1 MSLQQTTQTTP
12 PPDVVDFGVGQPG
25 FDLLPLALFKAAA
38 AARFA
43 GDDPSFLAY
52 GAEQGD
58 GYLRTALAGFL
69 GRAYGFAVDPA
80 NLFITAGASQAI
92 DWLCTL
98 YSKQGDTIY
107 VEEPT
112 YLYAFPIF
120 RDHGLKVIGIPTDEH
135 GLVVE
140 ALEEALQRQRPAFIY
155 TIPTFQ
161 NPTGATMPQHRRE
174 QLVTLSR
181 THDVMLI
188 ADEVYHC
195 LHFDAAPPQ
204 AFAAHTGEGRIV
216 ALGSFAKIL
225 APGLRL
231 GWLHAPADM
240 MQRLTVSGVVDS
252 GGGLNPV
259 SSALVR
265 VLLEQDRV
273 QGFVEQ
279 LRKTY
284 RTRARALSAA
294 LRRELG
300 AWVSFQEPQGGFF
313 LWAALPETIDAT
325 RLRSEAAR
333 YKVAFQP
340 GVLCSTRGAQRN
352 RVRLSYTYYDTPMLE
367 DGVVRL
373 RRLLEAYKL

>member
-1 MSLQQTTQTTP
+1 MTLQQTTQTTP

-25 FDLLPLALFKAAA
+25 MDLLPLALFKAAA

-98 YSKQGDTIY
+98 YTRPGDAIY
-107 VEEPT
+107 VEEPS

-120 RDHGLKVIGIPTDEH
+120 RDHGLRVVGIPTDEH
-135 GLVVE
+135 GLIVE
-140 ALEEALQRQRPAFIY
+140 ALAEALKRERPAFIY

-161 NPTGATMPQHRRE
+161 NPTGATMPPRRRG
-174 QLVTLSR
+174 QLVALSR
-181 THDVMLI
+181 EHDVLLI

-195 LHFDAAPPQ
+195 LHFDVAPPE
-204 AFAAHTGEGRIV
+204 AFAAHTGAGRIV
-216 ALGSFAKIL
+216 SLGSFAKIL

-231 GWLHAPADM
+231 GWLHAPDDM
-240 MQRLTVSGVVDS
+240 MKRLTVSGVVDS
-252 GGGLNPV
+252 GGGLNPLP
-259 SSALVR
+259 SALVR
-265 VLLEQDRV
+265 TLLERDSV
-273 QGFVEQ
+273 QGFVDQ
-279 LRKTY
+279 LRQTY
-284 RTRARALSAA
+284 GERARALSAA

-300 AWVSFQEPQGGFF
+300 DWVTFQEPQGGFF
-313 LWAALPETIDAT
+313 LWAELPATVDAA
-325 RLRSEAAR
+325 RLRGEAGR
-333 YKVAFQP
+333 FKVAFQP
-340 GVLCSTRGAQRN
+340 GVLCSTRGEQRN
-352 RVRLSYTYYDTPMLE
+352 RMRLSYTYYDTPLLE
-367 DGVVRL
+367 DGVGRL
-373 RRLLEAYKL
+373 RRLLEACG